1 MYNIYVTILLHRA
14 GDLIYVYAYYNPG
27 KYEPKVKIIGGVPH
41 TNKRLIHWQNKKSYS
56 FGIQVHWMGPFQS

>member
-1 MYNIYVTILLHRA
+1 MCYPNLKYIYTVMYNIYVTILLHRA

-41 TNKRLIHWQNKKSYS
+41 TNKRLIH
-56 FGIQVHWMGPFQS
+56 